1 MGGWDK
7 SRWKQGKKCL
17 LQQTTNTRKIN
28 KMVEIKEAQPKMTV
42 FSWEYLSLI
51 TLDTPWL
58 SILLT
63 PIVLV
68 LLWGI
73 WMKVV
78 RNYFNNPLKQP
89 AMSLEDAYA
98 NAVISDAL
106 DTDDEA
112 EAEEPKKSDLNAEPA
127 AEVEEKKDV

>member
-1 MGGWDK
+1 MG
-7 SRWKQGKKCL
+7 
-17 LQQTTNTRKIN
+17 TNTRKIN

-78 RNYFNNPLKQP
+78 RNYLNNPLKQP
-89 AMSLEDAYA
+89 PMSLEEAYA

-127 AEVEEKKDV
+127 EPAAEVEEKKDV